1 MVDVSSQNNSVSVN
15 VSTGGTSASIKATPD
30 MAQYY
35 SEKSREWAVSNRIVE
50 NIDYSSKYYAEKS
63 KESATSALSS
73 AEQAK
78 NVKEQAIEEINSLKD
93 AATNEIQDVAI
104 NATSDVTDVKIE
116 ALSNIQTSTY
126 EAIEQIEQEGLE
138 QFNKVKSTGFY
149 MRDDKL
155 YFINSKGEEEEF
167 KSGGDS
173 SESGAGMPVGTFFT
187 LNCKD
192 NYVPENCLVRDGTEY
207 SKWQFENFWNDYLTG
222 ETSYVTNK
230 KLICPETAII
240 DNGILSN
247 VQDVYYDENVTTGKE
262 VVIKYINVDTSVTQY
277 LFPFD
282 KTYYI
287 SIIDNILGVA
297 KLNDTQLMADR
308 SAIRLTQSDFYIKII
323 SLPTSSD
330 WYNWEIYLSYDGLSY
345 DFLMYCG
352 VGSDKIDEFLKLKL
366 YQCSGQI
373 DLKNSYLKNANE
385 TSYFSQQKIE
395 SVLNTCSY
403 AEYENELKTYG
414 FCNKFAVNNIGETF
428 RVPTA
433 KKIERYLIDKKE
445 ATETDST
452 WYNLYSDGWCEQ
464 GGELLSVLQNDDMVV
479 YLSKPYV
486 NLNYSV
492 LITATGGARSN
503 GQYMNCNAVKTKYLD
518 RFYMQ
523 TNDYTFGRIWEACGY
538 IDISAYE
545 VPKEFVVVS
554 SGQINENQY
563 NWNDLVNGLNKVFDD
578 TKINTP
584 FFYGMSQYF
593 ENKPNNLS
601 WLKGGQYYTKI
612 VHTGYYNW
620 LLNIYNG
627 VEQNDKVSVKAHTD
641 TTITDYDFVINFE
654 NETFRLPLKNGSEN
668 LPNAVFEEMTLGAT
682 DTSYIAQSNGWVC
695 VCKVAKATGQY
706 IQIVAPSGTEP
717 SKATS
722 SSEWLYATKEVKR
735 GDKYKIQYTA
745 TGETKFFRFNHAVGN
760 GDLYYFVGET
770 VSNTNLIN
778 AGRIEEQI
786 SNLITIVDSYE
797 NSYSW
802 YIIYSNGFCRQGGYS
817 TSTSATTTINLLK
830 PYKDSYYTVNVT
842 WAYTSNIGTYSPL
855 VDTTSKNKFTI
866 YHADGGAQKC
876 AQHWEASG
884 YLY

>member
-207 SKWQFENFWNDYLTG
+207 SKWQFENFWNDYLTS
-222 ETSYVTNK
+222 EEKTWQINK
-230 KLICPETAII
+230 NANYSAELEFS
-240 DNGILSN
+240 NGIMSGAGEFNFKISN
-247 VQDVYYDENVTTGKE
+247 TDDEIVYKFLVNDLNLMQTLINFGKNELGILYGNSTQNIPYFGLGTG
-262 VVIKYINVDTSVTQY
+262 VKYFELITNE
-277 LFPFD
+277 
-282 KTYYI
+282 
-287 SIIDNILGVA
+287 
-297 KLNDTQLMADR
+297 
-308 SAIRLTQSDFYIKII
+308 FYVKF
-323 SLPTSSD
+323 SRHESFSTGWFVS
-330 WYNWEIYLSYDGLSY
+330 LSYDNKTWQTY
-345 DFLMYCG
+345 DTFLND
-352 VGSDKIDEFLKLKL
+352 GSEDILTKITFNN
-366 YQCSGQI
+366 QFSV
-373 DLKNSYLKNANE
+373 DLINSYIVNNNIITYLAE
-385 TSYFSQQKIE
+385 ERTE
-395 SVLNTCSY
+395 SILNTCSY
-403 AEYENELKTYG
+403 AEYNQELGTYG
-414 FCNKFAVNNIGETF
+414 FCNKFAVNTTSETF
-428 RVPTA
+428 RVPLA
-433 KKIERYLIDKKE
+433 KKIERFLIDKKE

-479 YLSKPYV
+479 YLSKPNV

-593 ENKPNNLS
+593 ENEPNNLS
-601 WLKGGQYYTKI
+601 WLKSSGQYYSKI

-695 VCKVAKATGQY
+695 VCKVVKATGQY